1 MTMQGAPDPESEQGR
16 VGSEPGRMHVSAAGL
31 RARGWTDGI
40 VRRLLGEP
48 DRLSAHPRFRSAP
61 WTRMYRVE
69 RVEAAEQSEE
79 FRSGAAFRSG
89 VAFAARRSGAVRKA
103 AGRRGRE
110 SVARRR
116 REVLARILAEP
127 IDVPRMDAG
136 ELARRAVEHRARRE
150 REATSGTASTANAL
164 DAPNTL
170 SPPRSPN
177 PPRSL
182 NPPHTDP
189 ASLDRW
195 KVDYLRHRLS
205 PYDELLE
212 GLSSREG
219 RGRAAALLRQRI
231 HAAIAEAYPG
241 LAAECERQ
249 VRDQQLGPP
258 AGEISAHSD

>member
-16 VGSEPGRMHVSAAGL
+16 VAAEPGRTHVSAAGL

-69 RVEAAEQSEE
+69 RVEAAEQSAEFRSGAP
-79 FRSGAAFRSG
+79 FRSGAAF
-89 VAFAARRSGAVRKA
+89 AAQRSGAVRKA
-103 AGRRGRE
+103 AGRRERE
-110 SVARRR
+110 TVARRR

-150 REATSGTASTANAL
+150 REATAGAAGTASTANAL
-164 DAPNTL
+164 GTP
-170 SPPRSPN
+170 SPPRSP
-177 PPRSL
+177 

-212 GLSSREG
+212 GLSRREG

-231 HAAIAEAYPG
+231 HAAIAAAYPG

-249 VRDQQLGPP
+249 VREQQLGPP

>member
-16 VGSEPGRMHVSAAGL
+16 VGSEPGRTHVSAAGL

-69 RVEAAEQSEE
+69 RVEAAEQSAE

-89 VAFAARRSGAVRKA
+89 VAFRSGAAFAARRSGAVRKA

-110 SVARRR
+110 AVARRR

-136 ELARRAVEHRARRE
+136 ELARRAVEHRAQRE
-150 REATSGTASTANAL
+150 REATAGAASTTNAL
-164 DAPNTL
+164 GAPSTP

-177 PPRSL
+177 PL
-182 NPPHTDP
+182 LTDP

-231 HAAIAEAYPG
+231 LAAIAEAYPG

>member
-1 MTMQGAPDPESEQGR
+1 
-16 VGSEPGRMHVSAAGL
+16 
-31 RARGWTDGI
+31 
-40 VRRLLGEP
+40 
-48 DRLSAHPRFRSAP
+48 
-61 WTRMYRVE
+61 MYRVE
-69 RVEAAEQSEE
+69 RVEAAEQSAE

-89 VAFAARRSGAVRKA
+89 VAFRSGAAFAARRSGAVSKA
-103 AGRRGRE
+103 VGRRGRE

-136 ELARRAVEHRARRE
+136 ELARRAVEHRAQRE
-150 REATSGTASTANAL
+150 REATASTAGIAGTANAL
-164 DAPNTL
+164 GAPSTL

-177 PPRSL
+177 PPRSPS
-182 NPPHTDP
+182 PPHTDP

-212 GLSSREG
+212 GLSSWEG

-231 HAAIAEAYPG
+231 LAAIAEAYPE
-241 LAAECERQ
+241 LVEECERQ
-249 VRDQQLGPP
+249 VRNQQLGPP

>member
-1 MTMQGAPDPESEQGR
+1 MTMQGAPDPKPEQGR
-16 VGSEPGRMHVSAAGL
+16 AAEPARTHVSAAGL

-40 VRRLLGEP
+40 VCRLLGEP

-69 RVEAAEQSEE
+69 RVEAAEQSAE
-79 FRSGAAFRSG
+79 FRSGA
-89 VAFAARRSGAVRKA
+89 AFAARRSGAVRKA
-103 AGRRGRE
+103 VGRRGRE
-110 SVARRR
+110 AVARRR

-136 ELARRAVEHRARRE
+136 ELAQRAAEHRARQ
-150 REATSGTASTANAL
+150 EAGATAGTASTSDTAGTAGTSGTSEVL
-164 DAPNTL
+164 GAPGPL
-170 SPPRSPN
+170 SPPR
-177 PPRSL
+177 
-182 NPPHTDP
+182 TDR

-212 GLSSREG
+212 GLSRREG
-219 RGRAAALLRQRI
+219 RGRAAALLWQRI

-241 LAAECERQ
+241 LAEECERQ
-249 VRDQQLGPP
+249 VRGRQLGPP
-258 AGEISAHSD
+258 TGEFAGHSD

>member
-16 VGSEPGRMHVSAAGL
+16 VGSEPGGTHVSAAGL

-69 RVEAAEQSEE
+69 RVEAAEQSAE

-110 SVARRR
+110 SAARRR

-150 REATSGTASTANAL
+150 REATASTAGIAGTANAHG
-164 DAPNTL
+164 APSTL

-177 PPRSL
+177 PP
-182 NPPHTDP
+182 HTDP
-189 ASLDRW
+189 SSLDRW

-231 HAAIAEAYPG
+231 LAAIAEAYPG

-249 VRDQQLGPP
+249 MRNQQLGPP

>member
-1 MTMQGAPDPESEQGR
+1 MTMQGAPDPKPEQGR
-16 VGSEPGRMHVSAAGL
+16 MAEPARTHVSAAGL

-69 RVEAAEQSEE
+69 RVEAAEQSAE
-79 FRSGAAFRSG
+79 FRSGA
-89 VAFAARRSGAVRKA
+89 AFAARRSGAVRKA
-103 AGRRGRE
+103 VGRRGRE
-110 SVARRR
+110 AVARRR

-127 IDVPRMDAG
+127 IDVPRMDTG
-136 ELARRAVEHRARRE
+136 ELAQRAVEHRARQ
-150 REATSGTASTANAL
+150 EAGATAGMAGTAGTAGTAEAL
-164 DAPNTL
+164 GIPSTL
-170 SPPRSPN
+170 SPPR
-177 PPRSL
+177 
-182 NPPHTDP
+182 TDR
-189 ASLDRW
+189 ALLDRW

-241 LAAECERQ
+241 LAEECERQ
-249 VRDQQLGPP
+249 VRDRQLGPP
-258 AGEISAHSD
+258 EGEIAGHSD

>member
-1 MTMQGAPDPESEQGR
+1 MTMQGAPDPKPEQGL
-16 VGSEPGRMHVSAAGL
+16 VAEPARTHVSAAGL

-69 RVEAAEQSEE
+69 RVEAAEQSAE
-79 FRSGAAFRSG
+79 FRSGA
-89 VAFAARRSGAVRKA
+89 AFAARRSGAVRKA
-103 AGRRGRE
+103 VGRRGRAA
-110 SVARRR
+110 VARRR

-136 ELARRAVEHRARRE
+136 ELAQRAVEHRARRE
-150 REATSGTASTANAL
+150 TGATASTENTSGTSGTASTTGTAS
-164 DAPNTL
+164 TL
-170 SPPRSPN
+170 GTPSPPR
-177 PPRSL
+177 
-182 NPPHTDP
+182 TDR

-212 GLSSREG
+212 GLSRREG

-231 HAAIAEAYPG
+231 HTAIAEAYPG
-241 LAAECERQ
+241 LAEECERRI
-249 VRDQQLGPP
+249 RDQRLGEPAGPP
-258 AGEISAHSD
+258 AGEITAHSD

>member
-1 MTMQGAPDPESEQGR
+1 
-16 VGSEPGRMHVSAAGL
+16 
-31 RARGWTDGI
+31 
-40 VRRLLGEP
+40 
-48 DRLSAHPRFRSAP
+48 
-61 WTRMYRVE
+61 
-69 RVEAAEQSEE
+69 
-79 FRSGAAFRSG
+79 
-89 VAFAARRSGAVRKA
+89 
-103 AGRRGRE
+103 

-150 REATSGTASTANAL
+150 REATAGTASTANAL
-164 DAPNTL
+164 GAPSTL

-231 HAAIAEAYPG
+231 HAAIAEAYPE
-241 LAAECERQ
+241 LVEECERQ